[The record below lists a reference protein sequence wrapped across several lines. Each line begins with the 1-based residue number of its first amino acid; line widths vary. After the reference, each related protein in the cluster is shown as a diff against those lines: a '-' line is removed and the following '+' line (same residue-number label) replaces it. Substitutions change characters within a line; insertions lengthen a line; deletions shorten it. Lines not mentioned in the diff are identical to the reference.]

1 MNKSNNLK
9 IVFLMSIGIFL
20 CMIDTTIMN
29 IALPAIQ
36 SDLHTTLEQMSW
48 VLNIYTI
55 SIAVFSI
62 PLGRVA
68 DIFGKTKIYILG
80 LFIFG
85 IGSLLCA
92 FANSG
97 ELLISFRFIQSI
109 GAAILF
115 PTSMV
120 IGVSSVSMEKRTKA
134 LAILGVTQG
143 LSAALG
149 PALGGLITEFL
160 GWRWVFIVNIPVCIL
175 AIILCLKMLPV
186 KNEEKLPAKIDWF
199 GLVTSSVA
207 ITLLTVGVVKGNEWG
222 WTSYKSIACFLGS
235 AIFLLFFI
243 RVERK
248 VSAPMIN
255 LNLFKDRT
263 FVGAAIVVVLSN
275 IFLVGVTVILPTF
288 LTRIQNKTEL
298 GAALLI
304 TPISAMIF
312 VFSPLAPLFLKKLG
326 KLLVILIGF
335 ILMAGA
341 YYLLQ
346 HIDIH
351 STGKDIIIP
360 CMLLG
365 IGFGVLVGPVTILA
379 ASSFEGEMLTASQS
393 VTTML
398 RQVGIVLAVAIFVSS
413 LNHNIKESKG
423 NIRQYAQEQV
433 DKIGLDK
440 SDKSKILKKVNAD
453 INSESIKVQKKG
465 SEVTLN
471 SYVSDKQRE
480 AIINK
485 QVSSALNSIP
495 EEYKENQKNDITEQ
509 VTKKVDNNLKH
520 IQLEISNTSKNIHDY
535 SETEITAS
543 FNKLYKYSIPFI
555 LVCSL
560 FSLVFI
566 EKRRKSNTVKKVLE
580 DTQV

>member
-1 MNKSNNLK
+1 MNESNNLK
-9 IVFLMSIGIFL
+9 IVFLMSMGIFL
-20 CMIDTTIMN
+20 CMVDTTIMN

-36 SDLHTTLEQMSW
+36 SDLQTTLEQMSW

-68 DIFGKTKIYILG
+68 DIFGKAKIYILG
-80 LFIFG
+80 LLIFG

-92 FANSG
+92 FADSG
-97 ELLISFRFIQSI
+97 EFLICSRFLQSV

-149 PALGGLITEFL
+149 PAIGGLITEFL
-160 GWRWVFIVNIPVCIL
+160 GWRWVFLVNIPICIL
-175 AIILCLKMLPV
+175 AVILCLKILPIR
-186 KNEEKLPAKIDWF
+186 NEKKLPAKIDWF

-222 WTSYKSIACFLGS
+222 WMSYKSLTCFLGS
-235 AIFLLFFI
+235 VVFLLLFI
-243 RVERK
+243 RYERT
-248 VSAPMIN
+248 VSDPMIN
-255 LNLFKDRT
+255 LNLFKDRI
-263 FVGAAIVVVLSN
+263 FVGSALVVVISN

-288 LTRIQNKTEL
+288 LTKIQNKTEL

-312 VFSPLAPLFLKKLG
+312 VFSPLAPVFLKKLG

-335 ILMAGA
+335 ILMAGS

-346 HIDIH
+346 HIDIN
-351 STGKDIIIP
+351 STSKDIIIP

-365 IGFGVLVGPVTILA
+365 IGFGILVGPVTILA
-379 ASSFEGEMLTASQS
+379 ASSFEGELLTASQS

-413 LNHNIKESKG
+413 LNHNIKESKN
-423 NIRQYAQEQV
+423 NIYQYAQVQV
-433 DKIGLDK
+433 DKLNLDN
-440 SDKSKILKKVNAD
+440 SDKEKILKKVNED
-453 INSESIKVQKKG
+453 INSESIKVQKED
-465 SEVTLN
+465 SNSTLN

-480 AIINK
+480 AIINR
-485 QVSSALNSIP
+485 QVTLALNAIP
-495 EEYKENQKNDITEQ
+495 EEYRETKKNEVTEQ
-509 VTKKVDNNLKH
+509 VTQAVDNNLKH
-520 IQLEISNTSKNIHDY
+520 IQAKISSTSKNIHQY
-535 SETEITAS
+535 SEKEITSS

-555 LVCSL
+555 LICSL

-566 EKRRKSNTVKKVLE
+566 EKRKKSNIVKKVIE